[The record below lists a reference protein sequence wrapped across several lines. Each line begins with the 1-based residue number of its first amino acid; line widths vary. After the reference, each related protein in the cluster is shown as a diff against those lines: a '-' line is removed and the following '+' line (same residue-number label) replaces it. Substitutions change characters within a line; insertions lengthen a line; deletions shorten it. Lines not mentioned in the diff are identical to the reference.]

1 MQERSAGSVLF
12 NENSDNIEY
21 LLLHYP
27 TGHWEFPKGKREEGE
42 AEVDTIKREIKEE
55 TAIDNIEFI
64 NGFRKKITYNYKKR
78 GNFVEKEVIFY
89 LGRTNS
95 KKVKLSFE
103 HQGYKWLNYDFAI
116 KLLTY
121 QNSKIILKEANSF
134 LSIIKSNT

>member
-12 NENSDNIEY
+12 NENGDNIEY

-27 TGHWEFPKGKREEGE
+27 TGHWEFPKGNREEGE
-42 AEVDTIKREIKEE
+42 TEVDTIKREIKEE

-78 GNFVEKEVIFY
+78 GNLVEKEVIFY
-89 LGRTNS
+89 LSRTNS

-103 HQGYKWLNYDFAI
+103 HQGYKWLNYDCAI

-121 QNSKIILKEANSF
+121 KNSKIILKEANSF